1 MLLKYRAAD
10 VIERRGD
17 SVCIYLSLF
26 QKIVGALKRAMANRT
41 TIIIAHRLATV
52 VDADEILVLRRGSI
66 AERGTHQQ
74 LLAQTES
81 LYARLWRRQHR
92 AALEHQAATLNNNNN
107 NNNTEHESGPS

>member
-1 MLLKYRAAD
+1 
-10 VIERRGD
+10 
-17 SVCIYLSLF
+17 
-26 QKIVGALKRAMANRT
+26 MANRT

-52 VDADEILVLRRGSI
+52 VDADEILVLKHGTV

-92 AALEHQAATLNNNNN
+92 AALDHQAATLNN
-107 NNNTEHESGPS
+107 TEPTHESKPS